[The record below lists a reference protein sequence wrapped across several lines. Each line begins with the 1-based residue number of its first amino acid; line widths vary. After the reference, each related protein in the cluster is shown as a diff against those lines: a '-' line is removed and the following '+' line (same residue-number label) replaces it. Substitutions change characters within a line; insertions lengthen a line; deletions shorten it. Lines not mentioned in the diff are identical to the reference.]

1 MALPD
6 HEWLHLAQRLA
17 VGQASRAYH
26 KNEATPAMTIRNL
39 PDRWTAYCHRCHQ
52 AAVKLKTHAVLSRV
66 PDQKR
71 FMPWPADA
79 KPLEEWPLYEQET
92 IFKLLLEKGIDRQ
105 VHLAPVPVWYSR
117 DQGRLILGTSLGWIG
132 RATRGQ
138 LPKWTGYGYPAPAY
152 AAAPGALVPGAPV
165 VLTEDYLSAL
175 KFHWAFRSRGIA
187 GTGVAC
193 LGTTL
198 PDKLAVDLI
207 QGGRAPAR
215 VLVAFDGDR
224 AGSAGRAGV
233 LKRLRGLGVQAVG
246 VDTPGGY
253 DPKDLTQEQL
263 IQLIGEGVGTPT
275 ASSPHAPG

>member
-17 VGQASRAYH
+17 VGQSSRAYH

-117 DQGRLILGTSLGWIG
+117 DQGRLILGTSLGWVG

-152 AAAPGALVPGAPV
+152 AAAPGALVTGASV

-175 KFHWAFRSRGIA
+175 KFHWALR
-187 GTGVAC
+187 GTGGGTPWTGIAC
-193 LGTTL
+193 LGTTAG
-198 PDKLAVDLI
+198 DRLAVALLEAQPD
-207 QGGRAPAR
+207 R
-215 VLVAFDGDR
+215 VVVAFDGD
-224 AGSAGRAGV
+224 SAGVRGRTDV
-233 LKRLRGLGVQAVG
+233 LRRLRGLGLHAIACN
-246 VDTPGGY
+246 TPSGY

-263 IQLIGEGVGTPT
+263 IQLIGEGVGTPI

>member
-17 VGQASRAYH
+17 VGQSSRAYH

-152 AAAPGALVPGAPV
+152 AAAPGALAPGAPV

-175 KFHWAFRSRGIA
+175 KLHWAMRGGGIP
-187 GTGVAC
+187 GTGAAC
-193 LGTTL
+193 LGTTAG
-198 PDKLAVDLI
+198 DKLVLDLV
-207 QGGRAPAR
+207 QSRPDWVA
-215 VLVAFDGDR
+215 VAFDGDR
-224 AGSAGRAGV
+224 AGRVQVGPV
-233 LKRLRGLGVQAVG
+233 LKRLRGVG
-246 VDTPGGY
+246 LNAFALNTPSGY

-263 IQLIGEGVGTPT
+263 IQLIGEGVGTPI